1 MKKVN
6 YKILFFIFFIIFE
19 DVNNDLNM
27 SLEIMDIV
35 GNEKGGLVYLKI

>member
-19 DVNNDLNM
+19 NVNSDLNM

-35 GNEKGGLVYLKI
+35 GNEKGEPIYLKI